1 MSRLNSNQFD
11 PSQGQTRSGKRF
23 HKKNRVP
30 GHPASLRYVN
40 EETREEYEDVT
51 VPKNLGRRRPRVDE
65 WGDYILEEQ
74 QHYLAGIASGEIE
87 LPPVRTNKSKA
98 RDEWKPE
105 TESN

>member
-1 MSRLNSNQFD
+1 MSSLNSNQFD
-11 PSQGQTRSGKRF
+11 PSKGQARSGKRF

-51 VPKNLGRRRPRVDE
+51 APKNLGRRRPRVDE

-74 QHYLAGIASGEIE
+74 QHYLAGIVSGEIE
-87 LPPVRTNKSKA
+87 LPPMRTIKSKA

-105 TESN
+105 AESN